1 MARSP
6 ESGSPAGSDSLAAG
20 GERDHVD
27 SATAA
32 STAADHRMNGQQ
44 AGKPDEGVTVS
55 DSDAGVE
62 SDTASERKGTLPKPM
77 RQSRRLRQRRLRE
90 FRFGGSRKQWVL
102 TVPSQQSAVRLI
114 ILACLVVAMT
124 MTIAPP
130 LKSYFQ
136 QRSELQQLHID
147 IAHQEEEKAELQ
159 KQLDLYNDDDFVK
172 EQARLRLGMVERGE
186 TSWRIIDPS
195 ITTGTPEESD
205 SKKDEQQ
212 DPWYTQ
218 LWSSVREKPS
228 DKEQHEDEAPS
239 LGVPTVNDPDPN
251 RQAPAPANGNQFQPG
266 N

>member
-1 MARSP
+1 MARTP
-6 ESGSPAGSDSLAAG
+6 EPGSPAGSDSLPVG

-44 AGKPDEGVTVS
+44 AGKPGQGDTLS
-55 DSDAGVE
+55 NSDAGME
-62 SDTASERKGTLPKPM
+62 PDTTSARKGTLPKPA
-77 RQSRRLRQRRLRE
+77 RQSRRRQAQRRLRE
-90 FRFGGSRKQWVL
+90 LRFGRDGKQWVL
-102 TVPSQQSAVRLI
+102 TVPSQQSAARLI
-114 ILACLVVAMT
+114 ILAVLVVAMT
-124 MTIAPP
+124 MTVASP

-195 ITTGTPEESD
+195 IKTNTSEESD
-205 SKKDEQQ
+205 PKKDEHQ

-228 DKEQHEDEAPS
+228 EKNQHEDEAPS

-251 RQAPAPANGNQFQPG
+251 RQAPAPANGN
-266 N
+266 